1 MKGSYYNWVFYDVE
15 TQDIKS
21 EELIKRETYTTIGE
35 AENYI
40 RNTIG
45 MKCLDYNEKLVLIKR
60 EYDINRE
67 LIDEEIIKEETN

>member
-21 EELIKRETYTTIGE
+21 EELIKCETYTTIEE
-35 AENYI
+35 AKNYI
-40 RNTIG
+40 KNTIE
-45 MKCLDYNEKLVLIKR
+45 MKCLDYNEKLVLIRR
-60 EYDINRE
+60 EYDVNRE